1 MIAVSAQLK
10 VKFEARKGR
19 MTRWSTEKFQGS
31 GTIVHAIKM
40 DTYHYAFIK
49 IYLMYNTKNEP

>member
-1 MIAVSAQLK
+1 
-10 VKFEARKGR
+10 